1 MGTKSRTERNRT
13 DSGKWNK
20 LMAQIESA
28 IFKHEYIYKY
38 THPIPGE
45 VGGAHWAPKSDLRRK
60 IQNNF
65 CDVGVNFLVSDG
77 IK

>member
-1 MGTKSRTERNRT
+1 MLYS
-13 DSGKWNK
+13 
-20 LMAQIESA
+20 
-28 IFKHEYIYKY
+28 FYFEYISVINDMILNFMILATVKY
-38 THPIPGE
+38 FLGG
-45 VGGAHWAPKSDLRRK
+45 VGGVHWAPNSDLRRK